1 MKMNKYINKPK
12 KVTPERVSEYIKFN
26 LTENPFPAAPF
37 MALQSP
43 DKRVNG
49 TIYEKSIRKE
59 EYEQLK
65 ENFLSKPQSDFS
77 RSRLGF
83 LMDTSYVGRGNGKT
97 AFLMHLLKTN
107 INNDYCHDI
116 SNEENKCFGLYI
128 QPETGGKTKSFEKL
142 IEKLI
147 LEIINKNT
155 LKDCIVSIYLTAIM
169 ELYPSLFDEIIKK
182 MDNIDESEYYD
193 QITNSKWYDDN
204 QLELSKIEDLICTN
218 NYLKNTSNDFYN
230 AIIASRKNLLFPE
243 VSLTVDA
250 VKEYYATMLKK
261 NDKIDFF
268 FNDLV
273 LLFEAANF
281 NGAYIFIDDF
291 ERIPD
296 FQSERDRRDFVNSIR
311 TYLFDGSS
319 ENAKKGFYNF
329 LLVLHA
335 GVPRLIE
342 KAWGDSGMEQ
352 RCSLA
357 TSDKSQSEGHQ
368 IIFKPLD
375 VTSTEKLIAAYL
387 KEYKKELNSSSEDI
401 LFPFNKE
408 SVNKIHAVSD
418 GNVSKILKNCHHI
431 LEAAIKSEDTAIID
445 KNFVDL
451 YFQKNS
457 IINVKDDNFLN
468 NAQINLMD
476 DINE

>member
-1 MKMNKYINKPK
+1 MNKYTNKPK
-12 KVTPERVSEYIKFN
+12 NVTPERISEYKQFN
-26 LTENPFPAAPF
+26 LTENPFPATPF

-49 TIYEKSIRKE
+49 TIYEKSIRNE

-83 LMDTSYVGRGNGKT
+83 LMDTSFVGRGNGKT
-97 AFLMHLLKTN
+97 AFLMHLLKKN
-107 INNDYCHDI
+107 INNDYCHSI

-128 QPETGGKTKSFEKL
+128 QPETGGKTKTFEKL
-142 IEKLI
+142 IEKII

-169 ELYPSLFDEIIKK
+169 ETFPTKFESVINSLN
-182 MDNIDESEYYD
+182 NIEEDEYYTK
-193 QITNSKWYDDN
+193 ITDPKWYKDN
-204 QLELSKIEDLICTN
+204 ELDLNELENFVQSNK
-218 NYLKNTSNDFYN
+218 YLKNMSNDFYN
-230 AIIASRKNLLFPE
+230 TIIAKSQCSLLPNI
-243 VSLTVDA
+243 SLTA
-250 VKEYYATMLKK
+250 EAIKEYYIINLKK
-261 NDKIDFF
+261 KNNVEFF

-311 TYLFDGSS
+311 TYLFDGTS

-352 RCSLA
+352 RCTLA
-357 TSDKSQSEGHQ
+357 TIDKTQSEGHQ
-368 IIFKPLD
+368 IIFKPLNI
-375 VTSTEKLIAAYL
+375 TSTEKLISAYIR
-387 KEYKKELNSSSEDI
+387 EYRADSNIINDDLY
-401 LFPFNKE
+401 PFTQD
-408 SVNKIHAVSD
+408 SVNKIHSVSD

-431 LEAAIKSEDTAIID
+431 LEAATKTKNITVID
-445 KNFVDL
+445 KAFVDS
-451 YFQKNS
+451 YFQKNDML
-457 IINVKDDNFLN
+457 NVKDNNFLN

>member
-1 MKMNKYINKPK
+1 MNKFVNKPK
-12 KVTPERVSEYIKFN
+12 NVTPERVSDYKQFN
-26 LTENPFPAAPF
+26 LKENPFPATPF

-65 ENFLSKPQSDFS
+65 DNFLSKPQSDFS

-116 SNEENKCFGLYI
+116 SNGENKCFGLYI
-128 QPETGGKTKSFEKL
+128 QPETGGKTKTFEKL
-142 IEKLI
+142 IEKII

-155 LKDCIVSIYLTAIM
+155 LKDCLVSIYLTSILEHYPEKF
-169 ELYPSLFDEIIKK
+169 ELVMNSLKDVDEN
-182 MDNIDESEYYD
+182 DYYTKVTD
-193 QITNSKWYDDN
+193 SRWYKEN
-204 QLELSKIEDLICTN
+204 QLEIIELEKSIRN
-218 NYLKNTSNDFYN
+218 NIYLKNMSDDFYN
-230 AIIASRKNLLFPE
+230 AVISRQQYSLIPN
-243 VSLTVDA
+243 VSLTIESI
-250 VKEYYATMLKK
+250 KEYYMAKIKK
-261 NDKIDFF
+261 NDKVEFF

-311 TYLFDGSS
+311 TYLFDGIS

-357 TSDKSQSEGHQ
+357 TLDKNQSEGHQ

-375 VTSTEKLIAAYL
+375 ITSTEKLIEAYIR
-387 KEYKKELNSSSEDI
+387 EYKITVNNNEDA
-401 LFPFNKE
+401 LFPFTKE
-408 SVNKIHAVSD
+408 SVNKIHIVSD

-431 LEAAIKSEDTAIID
+431 LEAAIKADNVSIID
-445 KNFVDL
+445 KNFVDS
-451 YFQKNS
+451 YFQKNDML
-457 IINVKDDNFLN
+457 NAKENNFLN

-476 DINE
+476 DIDE

>member
-1 MKMNKYINKPK
+1 
-12 KVTPERVSEYIKFN
+12 
-26 LTENPFPAAPF
+26 
-37 MALQSP
+37 
-43 DKRVNG
+43 
-49 TIYEKSIRKE
+49 
-59 EYEQLK
+59 
-65 ENFLSKPQSDFS
+65 
-77 RSRLGF
+77 
-83 LMDTSYVGRGNGKT
+83 MDTSFVGRGNGKT
-97 AFLMHLLKTN
+97 AFLMHLLKKN
-107 INNDYCHDI
+107 INNDYCHSI

-128 QPETGGKTKSFEKL
+128 QPETGGKTKTFEKL
-142 IEKLI
+142 IEKII

-169 ELYPSLFDEIIKK
+169 ETFPTKFESVINSLN
-182 MDNIDESEYYD
+182 NIEEDEYYTK
-193 QITNSKWYDDN
+193 ITDPKWYKDN
-204 QLELSKIEDLICTN
+204 ELDLNELENFVQSNK
-218 NYLKNTSNDFYN
+218 YLKNMSNDFYN
-230 AIIASRKNLLFPE
+230 TIIAKSQCSLLPNI
-243 VSLTVDA
+243 SLTA
-250 VKEYYATMLKK
+250 EAIKEYYTINLKK
-261 NDKIDFF
+261 KNNVEFF

-311 TYLFDGSS
+311 TYLFDGTS

-352 RCSLA
+352 RCTLA
-357 TSDKSQSEGHQ
+357 TIDKTQSEGHQ
-368 IIFKPLD
+368 IIFKPLNI
-375 VTSTEKLIAAYL
+375 TSTEKLISAYIR
-387 KEYKKELNSSSEDI
+387 EYRADSNIINDDLY
-401 LFPFNKE
+401 PFTQD
-408 SVNKIHAVSD
+408 SVNKIHSVSD

-431 LEAAIKSEDTAIID
+431 LEAATKTKNITVID
-445 KNFVDL
+445 KAFVDS
-451 YFQKNS
+451 YFQKNDML
-457 IINVKDDNFLN
+457 NVKDNNFLN